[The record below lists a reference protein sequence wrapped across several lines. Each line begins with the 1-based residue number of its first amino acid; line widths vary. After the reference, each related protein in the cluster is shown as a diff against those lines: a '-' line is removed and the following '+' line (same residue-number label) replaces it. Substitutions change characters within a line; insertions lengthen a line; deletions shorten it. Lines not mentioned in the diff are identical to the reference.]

1 MDRFSWS
8 DGILAAEE
16 QLITQ
21 QNGVRIYDGTQK
33 TAFDHGKLVLTSH
46 RVVWKDHK
54 DQKCI
59 LTLPLSYVVLI
70 EEEGSTLTKSAK
82 SLLHLSSADPQR
94 PSGPSMSSSFSFI
107 RFSFTEGGQK
117 EFHRAISEAVQR
129 KRWDVRPAQTQ
140 TVGSN
145 QKQLRTGISGI
156 EKNIQQRH
164 MDTDRNI
171 SQAFEDLSKLM
182 DKAKEMVAIS
192 RNISTKLKEKQ
203 GDITEDE
210 TLQFKS
216 YLLSLGID
224 DPVTRDAFGS
234 SNKYFQE
241 LAKQISDIMEQPLK
255 NSGGVMTL
263 SDVYC
268 RLNRAR
274 GLELLSPDDLV
285 NACRTMDLLQ
295 LPVRLHVFESGVMVL
310 QLRSHSNEATV
321 ADTERTVE
329 KNGSLT
335 AEELAKIIGSSVVL
349 SKERL
354 LTAEKLGKLCRDES
368 SEGLRFFQ
376 NLLLTKAS

>member
-8 DGILAAEE
+8 DGVLASDE
-16 QLITQ
+16 QLILQ
-21 QNGVRIYDGTQK
+21 QNGVRIYDGNQK
-33 TAFDHGKLVLTSH
+33 TAFDQGKLILTSY
-46 RVVWKDHK
+46 RVIWKDHR
-54 DQKCI
+54 DPKCI
-59 LTLPLSYVVLI
+59 LSLLLSYVVRI

-82 SLLHLSSADPQR
+82 SVLHLSSADPQK
-94 PSGPSMSSSFSFI
+94 PSGPVLSSSFSCI

-117 EFHRAISEAVQR
+117 EFHRAASEAVQR
-129 KRWDVRPAQTQ
+129 KRWEQRAPQATSQPI
-140 TVGSN
+140 

-156 EKNIQQRH
+156 EKNLQKKHQ
-164 MDTDRNI
+164 DTDKNI

-192 RNISTKLKEKQ
+192 RNISSKLKEKQ

-234 SNKYFQE
+234 SNKYYQE

-255 NSGGVMTL
+255 NCGGLMTL
-263 SDVYC
+263 TDVYC

-285 NACRTMDLLQ
+285 NACRTMESLQ
-295 LPVRLHVFESGVMVL
+295 LPVGLHIFESGVMVL

-321 ADTERTVE
+321 AETERTVE

-335 AEELAKIIGSSVVL
+335 AEELAKIVGSSVIL

-354 LTAEKLGKLCRDES
+354 LTAERVGKVCRDES
-368 SEGLRFFQ
+368 TEGLRFFP
-376 NLLLTKAS
+376 NLFLTKIS